1 VPSRKS
7 LVVVNLRA
15 QPVEL
20 HYGGE
25 VVVVP
30 EFAHTELPKLPG
42 EEGQLAELARRG
54 AVTVQTAAAEPP
66 APQSRRKP
74 KPKPRPAKPKPK
86 PKAKAKPARR
96 RSSTT

>member
-54 AVTVQTAAAEPP
+54 AVAVQTVAPEPP
-66 APQSRRKP
+66 APRSRR

-86 PKAKAKPARR
+86 PKAKAKPRR

>member
-1 VPSRKS
+1 VPSRSK

-30 EFAHTELPKLPG
+30 EFADAELPKLPG

-54 AVTVQTAAAEPP
+54 AIAVQDAAAATAAP
-66 APQSRRKP
+66 ANTRRKP
-74 KPKPRPAKPKPK
+74 KPRSRRAKPKPK
-86 PKAKAKPARR
+86 PKPSGRKP
-96 RSSTT
+96 

>member
-1 VPSRKS
+1 VPSRSK

-30 EFAHTELPKLPG
+30 EFADAELPKLPG

-54 AVTVQTAAAEPP
+54 AIVVQDAAAATAPP
-66 APQSRRKP
+66 ARKP
-74 KPKPRPAKPKPK
+74 KPKPRSRPAKPKPRPK
-86 PKAKAKPARR
+86 PKPSGRKP
-96 RSSTT
+96 

>member
-1 VPSRKS
+1 MPSRKS

-20 HYGGE
+20 HYGGD

-30 EFAHTELPKLPG
+30 EFAHTELAKLPG

-54 AVTVQTAAAEPP
+54 AIAVQTAAAEPP
-66 APQSRRKP
+66 APQSRR

-96 RSSTT
+96 RSSTTKQ